1 MKKTPKSNERRIKE
15 KDDRFLKAKEN
26 FLKMQK
32 EIEPFIKRK
41 PFKQHSTTGKWRETE
56 NLYFI

>member
-1 MKKTPKSNERRIKE
+1 MKKTAKSKERRTKE

-26 FLKMQK
+26 FLKIQK

-41 PFKQHSTTGKWRETE
+41 PFKQHSTAGKWSETE